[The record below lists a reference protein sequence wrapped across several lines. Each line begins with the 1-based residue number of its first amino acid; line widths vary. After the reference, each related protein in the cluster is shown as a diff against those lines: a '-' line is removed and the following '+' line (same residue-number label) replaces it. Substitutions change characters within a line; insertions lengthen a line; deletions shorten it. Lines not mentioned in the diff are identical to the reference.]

1 VNREAGPDEA
11 VPSVGVAYR
20 RSRLEPSGSTRST
33 RSLRRGAVI
42 VAALVGLALVKPWG
56 VAEEPAGLPV
66 PPRTVA
72 VASAEP
78 TRPHDP
84 IEDICHA
91 SPSWRVTS
99 VGLFVGSKLRES
111 GFVTPV
117 AAAGPG
123 DPSIPFVLF
132 GFSRVSALGYCAP
145 VRTSSTGDLEVRVF
159 RMGVDGAGTLLKVM
173 REEATP
179 VTSLAGLFSVI
190 AASGGA
196 ASGTA
201 GPTASWPPGRYV
213 FALRGEDYGDVWF
226 GADLRPTLDEPEG
239 TAR

>member
-1 VNREAGPDEA
+1 MKREPGPDEA
-11 VPSVGVAYR
+11 GSPVGVAYR
-20 RSRLEPSGSTRST
+20 RSRLEAAGSTRST
-33 RSLRRGAVI
+33 RSLRRGALI
-42 VAALVGLALVKPWG
+42 VAALVGLAIVKPWG
-56 VAEEPAGLPV
+56 VAVEPASLPV
-66 PPRTVA
+66 PQRPVA
-72 VASAEP
+72 VASAVP
-78 TRPHDP
+78 ARLHDP
-84 IEDICHA
+84 IEEICHA

-145 VRTSSTGDLEVRVF
+145 VRASSTEDLEVRVF
-159 RMGVDGAGTLLKVM
+159 RMGVGGAGTLIKVL

-179 VTSLAGLFSVI
+179 ATSLAGLFSVI

-196 ASGTA
+196 ASSTV

-213 FALRGEDYGDVWF
+213 FALRGQGYGDVWF
-226 GADLRPTLDEPEG
+226 GADLRPTLDEPAG
-239 TAR
+239 G